1 MGTRIEWKEFEQRLQ
16 QSTAAF
22 DFQAKPTPKPSV
34 VPVYIV
40 WPHNPTAKQTPNSSF
55 AKTMAVFGGI
65 LAAGIALGTLL
76 ATWVLPV

>member
-1 MGTRIEWKEFEQRLQ
+1 MGTRIEWKDFEQRLQ
-16 QSTAAF
+16 QSTGAF

-40 WPHNPTAKQTPNSSF
+40 WPHERMVRQALSSSF

-76 ATWVLPV
+76 AALVLPI